1 MQKTAFFAKIPSPQ
15 HFCVGKFFRDR
26 TMRKLSS
33 RGFRKCGTF
42 GSCEL
47 FNGSYCCSKSTDFEI
62 FGLSPK
68 IRGVTKKRHGH
79 NFEIS
84 GMKRISAVVHPMS
97 YLGYSFQARKI
108 KIVAVLFFFDTSSD
122 QFFFLKFYL
131 TLTANNSPLKTA
143 TLKKYHIFGNL
154 RTSAFKWWYPGYGI
168 VFENFE

>member
-1 MQKTAFFAKIPSPQ
+1 MQKTAFFAKIPSPR
-15 HFCVGKFFRDR
+15 HFCEGKFFRDR

-42 GSCEL
+42 GSSEL
-47 FNGSYCCSKSTDFEI
+47 FNGSYWCSKSTDFEI

-84 GMKRISAVVHPMS
+84 GTKRIAGLVHPMS

-108 KIVAVLFFFDTSSD
+108 KIVAVSFFCDFILRSLLF
-122 QFFFLKFYL
+122 QLIFLNYQNLNNVEYFRL
-131 TLTANNSPLKTA
+131 TGLIKN
-143 TLKKYHIFGNL
+143 
-154 RTSAFKWWYPGYGI
+154 
-168 VFENFE
+168 